1 MRRLEPLSRHG
12 FTACR
17 FGGTEKITAD
27 LNARAEAL
35 LNDLETIEQMAQEI
49 LDTIATMRAEA

>member
-1 MRRLEPLSRHG
+1 MPRYAPWLRHG
-12 FTACR
+12 CTPCK
-17 FGGTEKITAD
+17 FGGTDKITAD

-35 LNDLETIEQMAQEI
+35 QNDLETIEQMAQEI